1 MADRKPQN
9 FFCSYPFW
17 IGISIILGVSNAT
30 IADIINN
37 GNSVTKDIALASTV
51 AAGIA
56 SASKKLE
63 DEDHLYTN
71 NWCPIGRNEDEA
83 QEAISITQQN
93 KTVEVFSPEPA
104 PEVVIAPSTTPAVPS
119 VDNTAQTISTVL
131 SDAQTVAGI
140 VENPLNLLKLL

>member
-17 IGISIILGVSNAT
+17 IGVSIILGVSNAT

-37 GNSVTKDIALASTV
+37 GNSVTKDIGLASTV

-71 NWCPIGRNEDEA
+71 NWCPIGRNENEA
-83 QEAISITQQN
+83 NQNSIPQPQPQQP
-93 KTVEVFSPEPA
+93 EVFSPEPA
-104 PEVVIAPSTTPAVPS
+104 PQVVIAPSVTPVVPS